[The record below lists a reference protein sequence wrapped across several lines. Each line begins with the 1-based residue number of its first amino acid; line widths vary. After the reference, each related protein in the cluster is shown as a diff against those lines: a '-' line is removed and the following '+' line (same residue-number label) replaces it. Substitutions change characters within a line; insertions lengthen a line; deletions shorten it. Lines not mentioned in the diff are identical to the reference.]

1 VLPQVAVGFNTFV
14 VVSEANHLLSLK
26 GKMTM
31 ESDSS
36 LFLVLTDDAELVSTL
51 VHVQPRGMLVRVWCP
66 AKSSTLQ
73 DEITEACESIG
84 GSALLAKG
92 DLGKPAFYKQWTDFD
107 PICVVLAFRDSDEH
121 RMARRHILDEL
132 PGAIILSLKHG
143 HPEESPRKLAGGR
156 ELILTWAEL
165 LSRPVGAELR
175 HIQTTHLVKAV
186 RSILGEG
193 DRIALLVQPDPD
205 PDGLA
210 SALALRTILGRNKV
224 STPIVSFGKVTRP
237 ENLAMM
243 RLLDIE
249 VLTITPKELSE
260 FDRVAMLD
268 TQPSHFG
275 FPLERVDAVID
286 HHPSNHGSYANIPF
300 VDIRHQYGAT
310 STILTEYLRAAACS
324 IGQRLATALL
334 YGIKADTLLL
344 NREVIDADL
353 DAFVSLYP
361 SINYNL
367 LRRIEKPELPMKFA
381 PVLAD
386 ALRQM
391 VCESGV
397 VVSCLGQVERE
408 DLIPQ
413 VADFLLQFEDV
424 EWVVC
429 AGLFDGNVVMSVRN
443 VGYVKNAGDVVKR
456 VINGWGL
463 GGGHRTMAKAI
474 FPQSEWKTRYG
485 SLSSQAIRDV
495 VLSLF
500 LQEAV

>member
-1 VLPQVAVGFNTFV
+1 MNMDAKSG
-14 VVSEANHLLSLK
+14 
-26 GKMTM
+26 
-31 ESDSS
+31 
-36 LFLVLTDDAELVSTL
+36 LFLVLTDDSELVSTL
-51 VHVQPRGMLVRVWCP
+51 VHLQPRGMDVRVWCP
-66 AKSSTLQ
+66 SKASTLQ
-73 DEITEACESIG
+73 DELIEACEAIG
-84 GSALLAKG
+84 GEDLIAKG
-92 DLGKPAFYKQWTDFD
+92 ELGKTNFYKQWSTYD
-107 PICVVLAFRDSDEH
+107 PICVVIAFRDADEH
-121 RMARRHILDEL
+121 RMARRHILDDL
-132 PGAIILSLKHG
+132 PEAIILSLKHG
-143 HPEESPRKLAGGR
+143 HPEESPRQLAGGR

-175 HIQTTHLVKAV
+175 HIQTTHLVKEV
-186 RSILGEG
+186 RHVLGEG

-249 VLTITPKELSE
+249 VLSITPKELGE

-275 FPLERVDAVID
+275 FALERVDAVID
-286 HHPSNHGSYANIPF
+286 HHPTSTANPYPSIPF

-474 FPQSEWKTRYG
+474 FPQTEWKNRYG
-485 SLSSQAIRDV
+485 SLSAQAIRDV
-495 VLSLF
+495 VLSMF

>member
-1 VLPQVAVGFNTFV
+1 MDAKSG
-14 VVSEANHLLSLK
+14 
-26 GKMTM
+26 
-31 ESDSS
+31 

-51 VHVQPRGMLVRVWCP
+51 VHLQPRNMDVRVWCP
-66 AKSSTLQ
+66 SKSSTLQ
-73 DEITEACESIG
+73 DEIVEACEAIG
-84 GSALLAKG
+84 GEDLIAKG
-92 DLGKPAFYKQWTDFD
+92 EIGKTVFYKQWSEYD
-107 PICVVLAFRDSDEH
+107 PICVVLAFRDADEH
-121 RMARRHILDEL
+121 RTARRHILDDL
-132 PGAIILSLKHG
+132 PEAIILSLKHG
-143 HPEESPRKLAGGR
+143 HPEESPRQLAGGR

-175 HIQTTHLVKAV
+175 HIQTTHLVKEV
-186 RSILGEG
+186 RHVLGEG

-249 VLTITPKELSE
+249 VVRITPKELAE

-275 FPLERVDAVID
+275 FTLERVDAVID
-286 HHPSNHGSYANIPF
+286 HHPTSTSNPYPAIPF

-310 STILTEYLRAAACS
+310 STILTEYLRAAACP

-474 FPQSEWKTRYG
+474 FPQAEWKNRFG
-485 SLSSQAIRDV
+485 SLSALAVRDV

>member
-1 VLPQVAVGFNTFV
+1 MVPQEAVGFNTFV
-14 VVSEANHLLSLK
+14 LCSPWKHLLFFEEKL
-26 GKMTM
+26 TM
-31 ESDSS
+31 ESDAS

-66 AKSSTLQ
+66 SKASTLQ
-73 DEITEACESIG
+73 EEITEACEAIG

-92 DLGKPAFYKQWTDFD
+92 ELGKPAFYKQWTDFD
-107 PICVVLAFRDSDEH
+107 PICVVLAFRDADEH

-132 PGAIILSLKHG
+132 PGALILSLKHG

-186 RSILGEG
+186 RSVLGEG

-249 VLTITPKELSE
+249 VLTITPKELAD

-268 TQPSHFG
+268 TQPAHFG
-275 FPLERVDAVID
+275 FD
-286 HHPSNHGSYANIPF
+286 HHPSTQAYPQIPF

-367 LRRIEKPELPMKFA
+367 LRRIEKPELPMRFA

-386 ALRQM
+386 ALRDM

-474 FPQSEWKTRYG
+474 FPQSEWKNRYG

>member
-1 VLPQVAVGFNTFV
+1 VVPQEAIGFNSFV
-14 VVSEANHLLSLK
+14 ISSKLTQFLSTK
-26 GKMTM
+26 GLMNM
-31 ESDSS
+31 EVDSS

-51 VHVQPRGMLVRVWCP
+51 VHVQPRGMVVRVWCP
-66 AKSSTLQ
+66 SKSSDLQ
-73 DEITEACESIG
+73 DEITEACEAIG
-84 GSALLAKG
+84 GSSLLAKG
-92 DLGKPAFYKQWTDFD
+92 DLGKAAFYKQWSDYD

-121 RMARRHILDEL
+121 RMARRLILDEL

-143 HPEESPRKLAGGR
+143 HPEESPRQLAGGR

-186 RSILGEG
+186 RSVLGEG
-193 DRIALLVQPDPD
+193 DRIALLLQPDPD

-249 VLTITPKELSE
+249 VVTITPNELAE

-268 TQPSHFG
+268 TQPSHFSV
-275 FPLERVDAVID
+275 PLKRVDAIID
-286 HHPSNHGSYANIPF
+286 HHPSNQAYSHIPF

-367 LRRIEKPELPMKFA
+367 LRRIEKPELPMRFA

-429 AGLFDGNVVMSVRN
+429 VGLFDGNVVMSVRN

-474 FPQSEWKTRYG
+474 FPQSEWKNRYG
-485 SLSSQAIRDV
+485 SLTSQAIRDV

>member
-1 VLPQVAVGFNTFV
+1 MNMDAKSG
-14 VVSEANHLLSLK
+14 
-26 GKMTM
+26 
-31 ESDSS
+31 
-36 LFLVLTDDAELVSTL
+36 LFLVLTDDSELVSTL
-51 VHVQPRGMLVRVWCP
+51 VHLQPRGMHVRVWCP
-66 AKSSTLQ
+66 SKASTLQ
-73 DEITEACESIG
+73 DELIEACEAIG
-84 GSALLAKG
+84 GEDLIAKG
-92 DLGKPAFYKQWTDFD
+92 ELSKTNFYKQWSTYD
-107 PICVVLAFRDSDEH
+107 PICVVIAFRDADEH
-121 RMARRHILDEL
+121 RMARRHILDDL
-132 PGAIILSLKHG
+132 PEAIILSLKHG
-143 HPEESPRKLAGGR
+143 HPEESPRQLAGGR

-175 HIQTTHLVKAV
+175 HIQTTHLVKEV
-186 RSILGEG
+186 RHVLGEG

-249 VLTITPKELSE
+249 VISITPKELGE

-275 FPLERVDAVID
+275 FALERVDAVID
-286 HHPSNHGSYANIPF
+286 HHPTSTANPYPNIPF

-474 FPQSEWKTRYG
+474 FPQAEWKNRYG

-495 VLSLF
+495 VLSMF

>member
-1 VLPQVAVGFNTFV
+1 
-14 VVSEANHLLSLK
+14 
-26 GKMTM
+26 M

-66 AKSSTLQ
+66 SKVSTLQ
-73 DEITEACESIG
+73 EEIAEACDAIG
-84 GSALLAKG
+84 GSSLLAKG
-92 DLGKPAFYKQWTDFD
+92 DLNKATFYKQWSEFN
-107 PICVVLAFRDSDEH
+107 PICVVLAFRDPDEH

-132 PGAIILSLKHG
+132 PDAIILSLKHG

-165 LSRPVGAELR
+165 LSRPVWAELR

-186 RSILGEG
+186 RSVLDDG

-249 VLTITPKELSE
+249 VLTITPKDLEE
-260 FDRVAMLD
+260 YDRVAMLD

-275 FPLERVDAVID
+275 FSLERVDAVID
-286 HHPSNHGSYANIPF
+286 HHPSNHRYSDIPF

-310 STILTEYLRAAACS
+310 SSILTEYLRAAACP

-391 VCESGV
+391 VSESGI

-413 VADFLLQFEDV
+413 VADFMLQFEDV
-424 EWVVC
+424 DWVVC

-456 VINGWGL
+456 IINGWGL

-474 FPQSEWKTRYG
+474 FPQGEWKTRYG
-485 SLSSQAIRDV
+485 SLSSQAVRDV

>member
-1 VLPQVAVGFNTFV
+1 MDAKSG
-14 VVSEANHLLSLK
+14 
-26 GKMTM
+26 
-31 ESDSS
+31 

-51 VHVQPRGMLVRVWCP
+51 VHLQPRGMDVRVWCP
-66 AKSSTLQ
+66 AKASTLQ
-73 DEITEACESIG
+73 DELTEACEAIG
-84 GSALLAKG
+84 GEDLIAKG
-92 DLGKPAFYKQWTDFD
+92 ELGKTNFYKQWSKYD
-107 PICVVLAFRDSDEH
+107 PICVVLAFRDADEH
-121 RMARRHILDEL
+121 RMARRHIIDDL
-132 PGAIILSLKHG
+132 PEAIILSLKHG
-143 HPEESPRKLAGGR
+143 HPEESPRQLAGGR

-175 HIQTTHLVKAV
+175 HIQTTHLVKKV
-186 RSILGEG
+186 REVLGEG

-249 VLTITPKELSE
+249 VLRISPKELAE

-275 FPLERVDAVID
+275 FNLERVDAVID
-286 HHPSNHGSYANIPF
+286 HHPTANANPYPNISF

-474 FPQSEWKTRYG
+474 FPQSEWKNRYG
-485 SLSSQAIRDV
+485 NLTSNAIRDV
-495 VLSLF
+495 ILSLF

>member
-1 VLPQVAVGFNTFV
+1 MDAKSG
-14 VVSEANHLLSLK
+14 
-26 GKMTM
+26 
-31 ESDSS
+31 

-51 VHVQPRGMLVRVWCP
+51 VHLQPRNMDVRVWCP
-66 AKSSTLQ
+66 SKSSTLQ
-73 DEITEACESIG
+73 DEIVEACEAIG
-84 GSALLAKG
+84 GEDLIAKG
-92 DLGKPAFYKQWTDFD
+92 EIGKTVFYKQWAEYD
-107 PICVVLAFRDSDEH
+107 PICVVLAFRDADEH
-121 RMARRHILDEL
+121 RTSRRHILDDL
-132 PGAIILSLKHG
+132 PEAIILSLKHG
-143 HPEESPRKLAGGR
+143 HPEESPRQLAGGR

-175 HIQTTHLVKAV
+175 HIQTTHLVKEV
-186 RSILGEG
+186 RHVLGEG

-249 VLTITPKELSE
+249 VMRITPKELTE

-275 FPLERVDAVID
+275 FALGRVDAVID
-286 HHPSNHGSYANIPF
+286 HHPTSNSNPYPNIPF

-310 STILTEYLRAAACS
+310 STILTEYLRAAACP

-429 AGLFDGNVVMSVRN
+429 AGLYDGNVVMSVRN

-474 FPQSEWKTRYG
+474 FPQAEWKNRFG
-485 SLSSQAIRDV
+485 SLSALAVRDV
-495 VLSLF
+495 VLSMF